1 MAIGSFIH
9 ERIVVKFVRQMN
21 QYNSGT
27 INQEQLIES
36 LQKLR
41 DEYMEDVN
49 EARKMG
55 LDI

>member
-1 MAIGSFIH
+1 MAIGSIIH
-9 ERIVVKFVRQMN
+9 EWTVIQFIRQMN
-21 QYNSGT
+21 QYNSGA

-49 EARKMG
+49 EARKLG
-55 LDI
+55 IGI